1 MNPATCA
8 ICVVQIILDGGVSSV
23 HLHSPGMATSG
34 SPSLDV
40 NTIATVVAG
49 VVSSLQSQAPSTHAH
64 APPQPPS
71 RAESSAAQSSPSD
84 R

>member
-1 MNPATCA
+1 
-8 ICVVQIILDGGVSSV
+8 
-23 HLHSPGMATSG
+23 MATSG

-64 APPQPPS
+64 DLVNL
-71 RAESSAAQSSPSD
+71 QSDLVNLQSD
-84 R
+84 IVNLQSDLVNLQSDLVNPRRNLVQHKFSKL

>member
-1 MNPATCA
+1 
-8 ICVVQIILDGGVSSV
+8 
-23 HLHSPGMATSG
+23 MATSG

-64 APPQPPS
+64 APRNCFTVIYSLYVTSNIPTYLRVNSARRYFPHD
-71 RAESSAAQSSPSD
+71 SAAAGE
-84 R
+84 RARV